1 MTKNIILLLTSTLIL
16 AACSST
22 PQRSADKTT
31 PQSVTGGGFLPGDGP
46 DGNAPPNLDAIPDAV
61 PKAEPLHRY
70 ANRQY
75 VALGKTYTPLT
86 KTGDYKARGSA
97 SWYGKKFHGKR
108 TANGEVY
115 DMYAMTAAHPTLPL
129 PSYARVT
136 NLSNDKSVVVRV
148 NDRGPFMHNRVID
161 LSYTAAYQLGIITN
175 GSAEV
180 EVESLSPDESLPPIS
195 VNDPVEV
202 TPLQPAAI
210 PIEPAAIPIEKDMP
224 GQPTIYL
231 QLAAFQSHSS
241 AESFH
246 ARMTEEFEGSGK
258 QVVLYQKKDRLV
270 RVHIGPYKTHEE
282 ARTAAKSMEEKLGF
296 RPFLS
301 VH

>member
-1 MTKNIILLLTSTLIL
+1 MSSKFILVFSSVLLF

-22 PQRSADKTT
+22 PQRSAET
-31 PQSVTGGGFLPGDGP
+31 PAAKSITSGGFLPGDGP
-46 DGNAPPNLDAIPDAV
+46 DANAPANLDSIPDAIPRT
-61 PKAEPLHRY
+61 EPLHRY

-75 VALGKTYTPLT
+75 VALGKTYAPLA
-86 KTGDYKARGSA
+86 KSAHYKERGSA

-108 TANGEVY
+108 TANGDVY

-136 NLSNDKSVVVRV
+136 NLSNNKSIVVRV
-148 NDRGPFMHNRVID
+148 NDRGPFMHSRVID
-161 LSYTAAYQLGIITN
+161 LSYTAAYKLGIVAN

-180 EVESLSPDESLPPIS
+180 EVESISPDNSLPPIT

-202 TPLQPAAI
+202 TLL
-210 PIEPAAIPIEKDMP
+210 EPAAIPIEKDVP
-224 GQPTIYL
+224 GSRAIYL
-231 QLAAFQSHSS
+231 QLAAFQSAAS

-246 ARMTEEFEGSGK
+246 ARMSEEFEGSGK
-258 QVVLYQKKDRLV
+258 QIVLYQKKDRLV
-270 RVHIGPYKTHEE
+270 RVHIGPYKTHAE
-282 ARTAAKSMEEKLGF
+282 ARAAAVKIEEKLGF

>member
-1 MTKNIILLLTSTLIL
+1 MNSKYILVFNSVLLF
-16 AACSST
+16 AACSNT
-22 PQRSADKTT
+22 PQRSAET
-31 PQSVTGGGFLPGDGP
+31 PTAKPITSGGFLPGDGP
-46 DGNAPPNLDAIPDAV
+46 DANAPANLDSIPDAIPR
-61 PKAEPLHRY
+61 AEPLHRY

-75 VALGKTYTPLT
+75 VALGKTYVPLT
-86 KTGDYKARGSA
+86 KTDNYKERGSA

-108 TANGEVY
+108 TANGDVY

-136 NLSNDKSVVVRV
+136 NLSNNKSIVVRV

-161 LSYTAAYQLGIITN
+161 LSYTAAYKLGIVAN

-180 EVESLSPDESLPPIS
+180 EVESISPDDSLPPIT

-202 TPLQPAAI
+202 TPLQPTS
-210 PIEPAAIPIEKDMP
+210 IPIEKDVP
-224 GQPTIYL
+224 GSRAIYL
-231 QLAAFQSHSS
+231 QLAAFQSAAS

-246 ARMTEEFEGSGK
+246 ARMSVEFEDSGK
-258 QVVLYQKKDRLV
+258 QIVLYQKKDRLV
-270 RVHIGPYKTHEE
+270 RVHIGPYKTHDE
-282 ARTAAKSMEEKLGF
+282 ARAAAVKMEEKLGF

-301 VH
+301 LH